1 MEFIRIKSKD
11 DYYWKDLMK
20 IYRKSFPLYEQI
32 NAMNQ
37 LEVLKDENYY
47 CTAICENKNLIGLLF
62 YWNIDKYI
70 YIEHLAISPKLR
82 GKSYG
87 SKIIKEF
94 CKKDATIILEID
106 TPCEDIS
113 IKRLRF
119 YSKLGFVI
127 QDFSHLP
134 PSYRNGFRSQ
144 RLKIMCFNKNLTD
157 DEYDEF
163 YSLLN
168 ENILIYSESNSTG
181 IGVEHNSPYKNI
193 FIKKEPKK
201 NTISKIIRI

>member
-20 IYRKSFPLYEQI
+20 IYRKSFPLYEQR

-134 PSYRNGFRSQ
+134 PSYRNGF
-144 RLKIMCFNKNLTD
+144 
-157 DEYDEF
+157 
-163 YSLLN
+163 
-168 ENILIYSESNSTG
+168 
-181 IGVEHNSPYKNI
+181 
-193 FIKKEPKK
+193 
-201 NTISKIIRI
+201 